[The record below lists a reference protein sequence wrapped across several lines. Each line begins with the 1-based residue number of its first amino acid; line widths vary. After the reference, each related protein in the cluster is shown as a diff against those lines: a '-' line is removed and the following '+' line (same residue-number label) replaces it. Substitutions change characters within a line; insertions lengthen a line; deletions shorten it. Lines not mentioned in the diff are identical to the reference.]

1 MAAPLVGSGR
11 VLHHCDVRRVSS
23 SVLKVNGDAAHSL
36 PVPVAS
42 GYVARERLND
52 KAAVKVREG

>member
-1 MAAPLVGSGR
+1 MAAPLVF
-11 VLHHCDVRRVSS
+11 HHCDVWRVSS